1 MVLKVWS
8 LEQQPQTDCS
18 FRDSGP
24 RAHPSPGIR
33 TGGAGTLRCENC
45 SDPGFSLREKTD
57 VHEATW
63 LGNRTGPQFSSVTR
77 TPAVGPTSSLRTT
90 LAQASRCGVKLVG
103 PAVTTREV
111 GLSAVEL

>member
-77 TPAVGPTSSLRTT
+77 TPAVGPTSS
-90 LAQASRCGVKLVG
+90 RCGVKLVG